1 MVFRRVL
8 EHTSFALVCLLLP
21 LANYKLCAQD
31 QLPGQSP
38 ALISIKM
45 ERHPDAVP
53 RRDCFPLETL
63 SDPELRKLS
72 NKLLQDAMD
81 SEAIYT
87 LLAIAKPVSEGFW
100 NTRFRIAPPNITEVE
115 RVQHALSAWQCGDLF
130 LADTLVF
137 ENLIEGERHASAWVC
152 NRLAL
157 RQLIESQ
164 TNYFG
169 RLGVT
174 ARENPEVVL
183 LSIERSQ
190 IRDERWRGFGLVF
203 GYPEYS
209 IDFFVR
215 AGLHQAE
222 TGQFIERDF
231 RSFPTFAGKTGRFV
245 YAVPKLS
252 DESDSEKKFR
262 VQAERIQKYY
272 AQIRAEYIGDEKPGP
287 AVLIRD
293 WFDDGS
299 GYCHPSHALLK
310 CDAAGHDPV
319 QTKPSE
325 SIDSPAK

>member
-1 MVFRRVL
+1 
-8 EHTSFALVCLLLP
+8 
-21 LANYKLCAQD
+21 
-31 QLPGQSP
+31 
-38 ALISIKM
+38 M
-45 ERHPDAVP
+45 ERHPNAVP
-53 RRDCFPLETL
+53 RSDCFPLETI

-72 NKLLQDAMD
+72 NKLLLDALD

-87 LLAIAKPVSEGFW
+87 LLAVAKPISEGFW
-100 NTRFRIAPPNITEVE
+100 NTRFRIAPPDITELE
-115 RVQHALSAWQCGDLF
+115 RVQQALSTWKCGEILQ
-130 LADTLVF
+130 ADTLVF

-152 NRLAL
+152 NRQTLQ
-157 RQLIESQ
+157 QLIESHP
-164 TNYFG
+164 NYFG

-174 ARENPEVVL
+174 AQENPEVVL

-190 IRDERWRGFGLVF
+190 LRDERWRGFGLVF

-252 DESDSEKKFR
+252 DQTDSEKTFR

-272 AQIRAEYIGDEKPGP
+272 AQLRAEYIGDEKPGP

-310 CDAAGHDPV
+310 CDATGQNPI
-319 QTKPSE
+319 QEKTSE
-325 SIDSPAK
+325 SIEASAK